1 MPCAGL
7 PGRPCCTWPTG
18 KVPAKRKQAYPYRT
32 IRTRC
37 AGSAGT
43 SPTHPMTKRPHDSQ
57 PLAGNASTPDAGGPD
72 LPLAADTLYRTL
84 VEAVQDYA
92 IFTLDEGGHVS
103 SWNKGAARIK
113 GYRREE
119 ILGKH
124 FSHFYTPDAVARRWP
139 DAELKAAAELGR
151 FEDEGWRVRKD
162 GSRFWANVIITALRD
177 ADGRLIG
184 FGKVTRDLTEQRRA
198 AEALR
203 QSEESLRLLVEG
215 VKDYALFMLDPGG
228 HIVSWNSGASYIKG
242 YRRDEI
248 IGRHFSL
255 FYPQEDIAAGK
266 PARHLD
272 LARRAGRIED
282 EGWRVRKDG
291 SLFWANVTLT
301 AVYDDSRALRGF
313 AKVTR
318 DMSERRRREELERS
332 SQRLNEFLATLSHEL
347 RNPLAPVRSALTA
360 MRLAPGDGALAN
372 QSLALIERQVTHLS
386 RLVDDLLDIGRIT
399 SGRIELRTAPVEL
412 DEILALAIEGARP
425 ALDAKS
431 QRVDVQGAPGTIHLD
446 ADKTRLVQVLQN
458 LVLNASKF
466 SPPGTVV
473 TIATAVQNRTL
484 EIRVTDQGRGISPH
498 ALDDI
503 FQLFVQESRPGTDV
517 QGGLGIGLS
526 LCRSLVELH
535 GGTIAAS
542 SAGPGLGSTFTV
554 RLPLPAARRSDNAH
568 HAALPAAGQDK
579 ADLQVQRILL
589 VDDNRDAAD
598 SLAMLLEMCG
608 HEVTIAYDGSE
619 ALHVAPR
626 CRPHIALIDLAMPGM
641 DGFEV
646 VRAMR
651 GVAGTEATR
660 FVALTGF
667 GQPTDRQQTEAAGFD
682 AHLVKPVEL
691 ETLFSTI
698 ARLRQPG

>member
-1 MPCAGL
+1 
-7 PGRPCCTWPTG
+7 
-18 KVPAKRKQAYPYRT
+18 
-32 IRTRC
+32 
-37 AGSAGT
+37 
-43 SPTHPMTKRPHDSQ
+43 MTKRPDDPQ
-57 PLAGNASTPDAGGPD
+57 RRAASAQRPDAGGRHD
-72 LPLAADTLYRTL
+72 RHSADTPYRTL
-84 VEAVQDYA
+84 VEAIQDYA
-92 IFTLDEGGHVS
+92 IFTLDVDGHVS

-113 GYRREE
+113 GYKREE

-124 FSHFYTPDAVARRWP
+124 FSQFYTPDAVARHWP
-139 DAELKAAAELGR
+139 EAELKAAAEQGR

-162 GSRFWANVIITALRD
+162 GSRFWANVVITALRD

-184 FGKVTRDLTEQRRA
+184 FGKVTRDLTNQRRA

-203 QSEESLRLLVEG
+203 QSEETLRLLVEG
-215 VKDYALFMLDPGG
+215 VKDYAIFMLDPGG

-248 IGRHFSL
+248 IGRHFSV
-255 FYPQEDIAAGK
+255 FYPREDVAAGK
-266 PARHLD
+266 PGRQLE
-272 LARRAGRIED
+272 LARRTGRVED

-301 AVYDDSRALRGF
+301 AVYDESRALRGF

-347 RNPLAPVRSALTA
+347 RNPLAPVRSAVTA
-360 MRLAPGDGALAN
+360 MRLAPEDAALAN
-372 QSLALIERQVTHLS
+372 KSLGLIERQVAHLI

-399 SGRIELRTAPVEL
+399 SGRIELRTEPVEFN
-412 DEILALAIEGARP
+412 DILALAIEGARP
-425 ALDAKS
+425 ALDAKA
-431 QRVDVQGAPGTIHLD
+431 QRVDVQAPPGPIHMD
-446 ADKTRLVQVLQN
+446 ADKTRLVQVMQN

-466 SPPGTVV
+466 SPPGTGVV
-473 TIATAVQNRTL
+473 IATSVQNRTL
-484 EIRVTDQGRGISPH
+484 EVRVIDRGRGIAPH
-498 ALDDI
+498 ALEDI
-503 FQLFVQESRPGTDV
+503 FHLFVQESRPGTDV
-517 QGGLGIGLS
+517 HGGLGIGLS

-535 GGTIAAS
+535 GGTIAAA
-542 SAGPGLGSTFTV
+542 SAGPGLGSTFTL
-554 RLPLPAARRSDNAH
+554 RLPLPAAHKAD
-568 HAALPAAGQDK
+568 AALGPAQQGSGPDTA
-579 ADLQVQRILL
+579 ALQAQRILL

-608 HEVTIAYDGSE
+608 HEVTIAYDGAE

-651 GVAGTEATR
+651 GVAGTELTR

-667 GQPTDRQQTEAAGFD
+667 GQPADRQHTEAAGFD

-698 ARLRQPG
+698 ARLRRPD

>member
-1 MPCAGL
+1 
-7 PGRPCCTWPTG
+7 
-18 KVPAKRKQAYPYRT
+18 
-32 IRTRC
+32 
-37 AGSAGT
+37 
-43 SPTHPMTKRPHDSQ
+43 MTKRPHDSQ

-431 QRVDVQGAPGTIHLD
+431 QRVDVQGAPGTIRMD

-554 RLPLPAARRSDNAH
+554 RLPLPAARRSDDAH

>member
-1 MPCAGL
+1 M
-7 PGRPCCTWPTG
+7 
-18 KVPAKRKQAYPYRT
+18 
-32 IRTRC
+32 TRR
-37 AGSAGT
+37 SDD
-43 SPTHPMTKRPHDSQ
+43 PQ
-57 PLAGNASTPDAGGPD
+57 PLSGNASSPEASGPD
-72 LPLAADTLYRTL
+72 YPNAADTPYRTL

-92 IFTLDEGGHVS
+92 IFTLDVGGHVS

-124 FSHFYTPDAVARRWP
+124 FSQFYTPDAVARRWP

-177 ADGRLIG
+177 AEGRLIG

-272 LARRAGRIED
+272 LARRAGRVED

-399 SGRIELRTAPVEL
+399 SGRIELRTGPVEL
-412 DEILALAIEGARP
+412 DEIIGLAIEGARP

-431 QRVDVQGAPGTIHLD
+431 QRVDVQGAPGTIRMD
-446 ADKTRLVQVLQN
+446 ADKTRLVQVMQN

-498 ALDDI
+498 ALEDI
-503 FQLFVQESRPGTDV
+503 FQLFVQESGPGTDV

-535 GGTIAAS
+535 GGTIAAT
-542 SAGPGLGSTFTV
+542 SAGPGLGSTFTL
-554 RLPLPAARRSDNAH
+554 RLPLPAARQPDDAH
-568 HAALPAAGQDK
+568 GAGLPATGQAK

-651 GVAGTEATR
+651 GVAGTESTR

-667 GQPTDRQQTEAAGFD
+667 GQPADRQHTEAAGFD

-691 ETLFSTI
+691 ETLFGTI
-698 ARLRQPG
+698 ARLRQPD

>member
-1 MPCAGL
+1 MTR
-7 PGRPCCTWPTG
+7 RPDDP
-18 KVPAKRKQAYPYRT
+18 
-32 IRTRC
+32 
-37 AGSAGT
+37 
-43 SPTHPMTKRPHDSQ
+43 Q
-57 PLAGNASTPDAGGPD
+57 PLAGNASSPEASGPD
-72 LPLAADTLYRTL
+72 HPNAADTPYRTL

-92 IFTLDEGGHVS
+92 IFTLDVGGHVS

-162 GSRFWANVIITALRD
+162 GSRFWANVVITALRD
-177 ADGRLIG
+177 PDGRLIG

-215 VKDYALFMLDPGG
+215 VKDYAIFMLDPGG

-399 SGRIELRTAPVEL
+399 SGRIELRTGPVEL
-412 DEILALAIEGARP
+412 DEIIGLAIEGARP

-431 QRVDVQGAPGTIHLD
+431 QRVDVQGAPGAIRMD

-466 SPPGTVV
+466 SPAGTVV
-473 TIATAVQNRTL
+473 TIATAVQKRTL
-484 EIRVTDQGRGISPH
+484 ELRVTDQGRGISPH
-498 ALDDI
+498 ALEDI

-535 GGTIAAS
+535 GGTIEAT
-542 SAGPGLGSTFTV
+542 SAGPGLGSTFTL
-554 RLPLPAARRSDNAH
+554 RLPLPAARQPDDAH
-568 HAALPAAGQDK
+568 HAGLPATGQAN

-651 GVAGTEATR
+651 GVAGTESTR

-667 GQPTDRQQTEAAGFD
+667 GQPADRQHTEAAGFD

-691 ETLFSTI
+691 ETLFGTI
-698 ARLRQPG
+698 ARLRQPD

>member
-1 MPCAGL
+1 M
-7 PGRPCCTWPTG
+7 
-18 KVPAKRKQAYPYRT
+18 
-32 IRTRC
+32 TRR
-37 AGSAGT
+37 SDD
-43 SPTHPMTKRPHDSQ
+43 PQ
-57 PLAGNASTPDAGGPD
+57 PLAGNASSPEASGPD
-72 LPLAADTLYRTL
+72 YPNAADTPYRTL

-92 IFTLDEGGHVS
+92 IFTLDVGGHVS

-124 FSHFYTPDAVARRWP
+124 FSQFYTPDAVARRWP

-177 ADGRLIG
+177 AEGRLIG

-272 LARRAGRIED
+272 MARRAGRVED

-399 SGRIELRTAPVEL
+399 SGRIELRTGPVEL
-412 DEILALAIEGARP
+412 DEIIGLAIEGARP

-431 QRVDVQGAPGTIHLD
+431 QRVDVQGAPGTIRMD
-446 ADKTRLVQVLQN
+446 ADKTRLVQVMQN

-498 ALDDI
+498 ALEDI

-535 GGTIAAS
+535 GGTIAAT

-554 RLPLPAARRSDNAH
+554 RLPLPAARPSDEAH
-568 HAALPAAGQDK
+568 RAALPVAGHDK
-579 ADLQVQRILL
+579 AELRVQRILL

-651 GVAGTEATR
+651 GVAGTESTR

-667 GQPTDRQQTEAAGFD
+667 GQPADRQHTEAAGFD

-691 ETLFSTI
+691 ETLFGTI
-698 ARLRQPG
+698 ARLRQPD

>member
-1 MPCAGL
+1 M
-7 PGRPCCTWPTG
+7 
-18 KVPAKRKQAYPYRT
+18 
-32 IRTRC
+32 TRR
-37 AGSAGT
+37 SDD
-43 SPTHPMTKRPHDSQ
+43 PQ
-57 PLAGNASTPDAGGPD
+57 PLAGNASSPEASGPD
-72 LPLAADTLYRTL
+72 YPNAADTPYRTL

-92 IFTLDEGGHVS
+92 IFTLDVGGHVS

-124 FSHFYTPDAVARRWP
+124 FSQFYTPDAVARRWP

-177 ADGRLIG
+177 AEGRLIG

-272 LARRAGRIED
+272 LARRAGRVED

-399 SGRIELRTAPVEL
+399 SGRIELRTGPVEL
-412 DEILALAIEGARP
+412 DEIIGLAIEGARP

-431 QRVDVQGAPGTIHLD
+431 QRVDVQGAPGTIRMD
-446 ADKTRLVQVLQN
+446 ADRTRLVQVMQN

-498 ALDDI
+498 ALEDI

-535 GGTIAAS
+535 GGTIAAT
-542 SAGPGLGSTFTV
+542 SAGPGLGSTFTL
-554 RLPLPAARRSDNAH
+554 RLPLPAARQPDDAH
-568 HAALPAAGQDK
+568 GAGLPATGQAK

-651 GVAGTEATR
+651 GVAGTESTR

-667 GQPTDRQQTEAAGFD
+667 GQPADRQHTETAGFD

-691 ETLFSTI
+691 ETLFGTI
-698 ARLRQPG
+698 ARLRQPD

>member
-1 MPCAGL
+1 MTR
-7 PGRPCCTWPTG
+7 RPDDP
-18 KVPAKRKQAYPYRT
+18 
-32 IRTRC
+32 
-37 AGSAGT
+37 
-43 SPTHPMTKRPHDSQ
+43 Q
-57 PLAGNASTPDAGGPD
+57 PLAGNADSSLAHPLQAGGPD
-72 LPLAADTLYRTL
+72 HPNAADTPYRTL
-84 VEAVQDYA
+84 VESVQDYA
-92 IFTLDEGGHVS
+92 IFTLDVDGHVS

-124 FSHFYTPDAVARRWP
+124 FSQFYTPDAVARRWP

-162 GSRFWANVIITALRD
+162 GSRFWANVVITALRD
-177 ADGRLIG
+177 PDGRLIG

-215 VKDYALFMLDPGG
+215 VKDYAIFMLDRGG
-228 HIVSWNSGASYIKG
+228 HIVSWNAGASYIKG

-255 FYPQEDIAAGK
+255 FYPQEDLAAGK

-301 AVYDDSRALRGF
+301 AVYDDARALRGF

-399 SGRIELRTAPVEL
+399 SGRIELRTAPV
-412 DEILALAIEGARP
+412 DFNEIIALALEGARP
-425 ALDAKS
+425 ALDAKA
-431 QRVDVQGAPGTIHLD
+431 QRVDLQGWSGTLRMD
-446 ADKTRLVQVLQN
+446 ADKTRLVQVMQN

-473 TIATAVQNRTL
+473 TITTAVQHRTL
-484 EIRVTDQGRGISPH
+484 EVRVTDQGRGISPH
-498 ALDDI
+498 AIEEI

-517 QGGLGIGLS
+517 HGGLGIGLS

-554 RLPLPAARRSDNAH
+554 RLPLPAARQSDSPH
-568 HAALPAAGQDK
+568 GAAAPPADPARPEVR
-579 ADLQVQRILL
+579 VQRILL

-608 HEVTIAYDGSE
+608 HEVTIAYDGAE

-641 DGFEV
+641 DGYEV

-667 GQPTDRQQTEAAGFD
+667 GQPADRQHTEAAGFD

-691 ETLFSTI
+691 ETLFGTI
-698 ARLRQPG
+698 AQLRQPD

>member
-1 MPCAGL
+1 MKKA
-7 PGRPCCTWPTG
+7 
-18 KVPAKRKQAYPYRT
+18 PADPQDL
-32 IRTRC
+32 
-37 AGSAGT
+37 AGT
-43 SPTHPMTKRPHDSQ
+43 ARGQATGSVSAEIPADAPH
-57 PLAGNASTPDAGGPD
+57 NAQPD
-72 LPLAADTLYRTL
+72 LSADASYRTL
-84 VEAVQDYA
+84 VESIQDYA
-92 IFTLDEGGHVS
+92 IFTLDVDGHVS

-113 GYRREE
+113 GYTRKE

-124 FSHFYTPDAVARRWP
+124 FSQFYTPDAIARRWP
-139 DAELKAAAELGR
+139 QAELKAAAEMGR

-162 GSRFWANVIITALRD
+162 GTRFWANVVITALRD

-184 FGKVTRDLTEQRRA
+184 FGKVTRDMTEQRRN

-203 QSEESLRLLVEG
+203 QSEETLRLLVEG
-215 VKDYALFMLDPGG
+215 VKDYAIFMLDPGG
-228 HIVSWNSGASYIKG
+228 HVISWNAGASYIKG

-255 FYPQEDIAAGK
+255 FYPPEDVAAGK
-266 PARHLD
+266 PARHLER
-272 LARRAGRIED
+272 ARRGGRMED

-301 AVYDDSRALRGF
+301 AVYDESRSLRGF

-332 SQRLNEFLATLSHEL
+332 SQRMNEFLATLSHEL
-347 RNPLAPVRSALTA
+347 RNPLAPVRSALGA
-360 MRLAPGDGALAN
+360 MRLAPDDDSVADK
-372 QSLALIERQVTHLS
+372 SLRLIERQVGHLS

-399 SGRIELRTAPVEL
+399 SGRIELRTEPVEFN
-412 DEILALAIEGARP
+412 EIVALGIEAALP
-425 ALDAKS
+425 ALEAKS
-431 QRVDVQGAPGTIHLD
+431 QRVDVQTHASAIPMN
-446 ADKTRLVQVLQN
+446 ADTTRLVQVMQN

-466 SPPGTVV
+466 SPPGSSIAIV
-473 TIATAVQNRTL
+473 TTMQKRTL
-484 EIRVTDQGRGISPH
+484 LVQVIDQGRGIAPE
-498 ALDDI
+498 ALEDI
-503 FQLFVQESRPGTDV
+503 FNLFVQESRPGTDT

-542 SAGPGLGSTFTV
+542 SAGPGLGSTFTL
-554 RLPLPAARRSDNAH
+554 RLPLPAQHDSSAPQPSQ
-568 HAALPAAGQDK
+568 PAAQ
-579 ADLQVQRILL
+579 ALQAQRILL

-608 HEVTIAYDGSE
+608 HEVTIAYDGTE
-619 ALHVAPR
+619 ALHVARR
-626 CRPHIALIDLAMPGM
+626 CRPQIALIDLAMPGM

-651 GVAGTEATR
+651 GAAGTEHTR

-667 GQPTDRQQTEAAGFD
+667 GQPADRKQTEKAGFD

-691 ETLFSTI
+691 ETLFGTI
-698 ARLRQPG
+698 ARLQHPE

>member
-1 MPCAGL
+1 MTR
-7 PGRPCCTWPTG
+7 RPEDP
-18 KVPAKRKQAYPYRT
+18 Q
-32 IRTRC
+32 
-37 AGSAGT
+37 
-43 SPTHPMTKRPHDSQ
+43 PH
-57 PLAGNASTPDAGGPD
+57 AGNASAPTSAPTSGAQPGSPDD
-72 LPLAADTLYRTL
+72 RNAADTPYRTL

-92 IFTLDEGGHVS
+92 IFTLDVDGHVS

-124 FSHFYTPDAVARRWP
+124 FSQFYTPDAIARRWP

-162 GSRFWANVIITALRD
+162 GSRFWANVVITALRD
-177 ADGRLIG
+177 PDGRLIG

-215 VKDYALFMLDPGG
+215 VKDYAIFMLDPGG
-228 HIVSWNSGASYIKG
+228 HIASWNSGASYIKG

-255 FYPQEDIAAGK
+255 FYPQEDVAAGK

-313 AKVTR
+313 AEVTR

-399 SGRIELRTAPVEL
+399 SGRIELRTGPVEL
-412 DEILALAIEGARP
+412 DDIIALAIEGARP

-431 QRVDVQGAPGTIHLD
+431 QRVDVQRAHGPIRMD

-473 TIATAVQNRTL
+473 TIATAVQHRTL
-484 EIRVTDQGRGISPH
+484 EIRVADQGRGISPH
-498 ALDDI
+498 ALEEI
-503 FQLFVQESRPGTDV
+503 FQLFVQEGRPGTDV

-535 GGTIAAS
+535 GGTIAAA

-554 RLPLPAARRSDNAH
+554 RLPLPAARQPDAPRD
-568 HAALPAAGQDK
+568 AALPATDHASAEVK
-579 ADLQVQRILL
+579 VQRILL

-651 GVAGTEATR
+651 GVAGTESTR

-667 GQPTDRQQTEAAGFD
+667 GQPADREHTEAAGFD

-691 ETLFSTI
+691 ETLFGTI
-698 ARLRQPG
+698 ARLRQPD

>member
-1 MPCAGL
+1 M
-7 PGRPCCTWPTG
+7 
-18 KVPAKRKQAYPYRT
+18 
-32 IRTRC
+32 TRHPDNPQQP
-37 AGSAGT
+37 AGSA
-43 SPTHPMTKRPHDSQ
+43 PR
-57 PLAGNASTPDAGGPD
+57 PDAGGQSGGRSHDIPADLLPD
-72 LPLAADTLYRTL
+72 APYQTL
-84 VEAVQDYA
+84 VDSVQDYA
-92 IFTLDEGGHVS
+92 IFTLDVGGHVS

-113 GYRREE
+113 GYAREE

-124 FSHFYTPDAVARRWP
+124 FSQFYTPDAIARNWP
-139 DAELKAAAELGR
+139 QAELKAAAEQGR

-162 GSRFWANVIITALRD
+162 GSRFWANVVITALKD

-184 FGKVTRDLTEQRRA
+184 FGKVTRDMTEQRRA

-203 QSEESLRLLVEG
+203 QSEETLRLLVEG
-215 VKDYALFMLDPGG
+215 VKDYAIFMLDPGG

-248 IGRHFSL
+248 IGRHFSV
-255 FYPQEDIAAGK
+255 FYPQEDVAAGK
-266 PARHLD
+266 PSRQ
-272 LARRAGRIED
+272 LALAQRVGRVED

-301 AVYDDSRALRGF
+301 AVYDESRTLRGF

-332 SQRLNEFLATLSHEL
+332 SQRMNEFLATLSHEL
-347 RNPLAPVRSALTA
+347 RNPLAPVHSALAA
-360 MRLAPGDGALAN
+360 MRLAPEDAVLAN
-372 QSLALIERQVTHLS
+372 RSLAMIERQVTHLS

-399 SGRIELRTAPVEL
+399 SGRIELRMEPVEFN
-412 DEILALAIEGARP
+412 EIIALGVEAAQP

-431 QRVDVQGAPGTIHLD
+431 QRVEVRTHAGSIPMR
-446 ADKTRLVQVLQN
+446 ADKTRLVQVMQN

-466 SPPGTVV
+466 SPPGSSV
-473 TIATAVQNRTL
+473 TIATTIRNRTL
-484 EIRVTDQGRGISPH
+484 QVQVMDQGRGIGPR
-498 ALDDI
+498 AIDEI
-503 FQLFVQESRPGTDV
+503 FNLFMQESRPGTDV

-535 GGTIAAS
+535 GGSIAAA
-542 SAGPGLGSTFTV
+542 SAGPGQGSTFTL
-554 RLPLPAARRSDNAH
+554 RLPLPPAH
-568 HAALPAAGQDK
+568 KEDGRPGAALPAQGPVAPG
-579 ADLQVQRILL
+579 LQAQRILL

-608 HEVTIAYDGSE
+608 HEVTIAYDGAE

-626 CRPHIALIDLAMPGM
+626 CRPHVALIDLAMPGM

-646 VRAMR
+646 MRAMR
-651 GVAGTEATR
+651 GVAGTELTR

-667 GQPTDRQQTEAAGFD
+667 AQPADRQRTEAAGFD

-691 ETLFSTI
+691 ETLFGTI
-698 ARLRQPG
+698 ARLRQPE

>member
-1 MPCAGL
+1 MTR
-7 PGRPCCTWPTG
+7 RPDDP
-18 KVPAKRKQAYPYRT
+18 Q
-32 IRTRC
+32 
-37 AGSAGT
+37 
-43 SPTHPMTKRPHDSQ
+43 PH
-57 PLAGNASTPDAGGPD
+57 AGNASSQTNGPEAGSPDD
-72 LPLAADTLYRTL
+72 RHAADTPYRTL
-84 VEAVQDYA
+84 VESVQDYA
-92 IFTLDEGGHVS
+92 IFTLDVDGHVS

-124 FSHFYTPDAVARRWP
+124 FSQFYTPDAVARRWP
-139 DAELKAAAELGR
+139 DAELKAATELGR

-162 GSRFWANVIITALRD
+162 GSRFWANVVITALRD
-177 ADGRLIG
+177 PEGRLIG

-215 VKDYALFMLDPGG
+215 VKDYAIFMLDPGG

-255 FYPQEDIAAGK
+255 FYPQEDVAAGK

-313 AKVTR
+313 AEVTR

-399 SGRIELRTAPVEL
+399 SGRIELRTGPVEL
-412 DEILALAIEGARP
+412 DDIIALAIEGARP

-431 QRVDVQGAPGTIHLD
+431 QRVDVQGSHGAIRMD
-446 ADKTRLVQVLQN
+446 ADKTRLVQVMQN

-473 TIATAVQNRTL
+473 TIATAVQHRTL
-484 EIRVTDQGRGISPH
+484 EIRVSDQGRGISPH
-498 ALDDI
+498 ALEEI

-517 QGGLGIGLS
+517 HGGLGIGLS

-535 GGTIAAS
+535 GGTIAAA
-542 SAGPGLGSTFTV
+542 SAGPGLGSTFTL
-554 RLPLPAARRSDNAH
+554 RLPLPAARQSDDPRG
-568 HAALPAAGQDK
+568 AALPAPDQAR
-579 ADLQVQRILL
+579 AEVRVQRILL

-651 GVAGTEATR
+651 GVAGTESTR

-667 GQPTDRQQTEAAGFD
+667 GQPTDRQHTEAAGFD

-691 ETLFSTI
+691 ETLFGTI
-698 ARLRQPG
+698 ARLREPD

>member
-1 MPCAGL
+1 M
-7 PGRPCCTWPTG
+7 
-18 KVPAKRKQAYPYRT
+18 
-32 IRTRC
+32 TRC
-37 AGSAGT
+37 PDDPQPQAGSAHG
-43 SPTHPMTKRPHDSQ
+43 P
-57 PLAGNASTPDAGGPD
+57 GAGGQD
-72 LPLAADTLYRTL
+72 DRQAADTPYRTL
-84 VEAVQDYA
+84 VEAIQDYA
-92 IFTLDEGGHVS
+92 IFTLDVDGHVS

-113 GYRREE
+113 GYQRDE

-124 FSHFYTPDAVARRWP
+124 FSQFYTPDAVARHWP
-139 DAELKAAAELGR
+139 EAELKAAAELGR

-162 GSRFWANVIITALRD
+162 GTRFWANVVITALRD

-184 FGKVTRDLTEQRRA
+184 FGKVTRDLTDQRRA

-203 QSEESLRLLVEG
+203 ESEETLRLLVEG
-215 VKDYALFMLDPGG
+215 VKDYAIFMLDPGG
-228 HIVSWNSGASYIKG
+228 RIVSWNSGASYIQG

-248 IGRHFSL
+248 IGRHFSV
-255 FYPQEDIAAGK
+255 FYPREDLAAGK
-266 PARHLD
+266 PERLLD
-272 LARRAGRIED
+272 LARRAGRVED

-301 AVYDDSRALRGF
+301 AIYDESRALRGF

-360 MRLAPGDGALAN
+360 MRLAPEDGALAN
-372 QSLALIERQVTHLS
+372 KSLGLIERQVAHLS

-399 SGRIELRTAPVEL
+399 SGRIELRTGPVQFN
-412 DEILALAIEGARP
+412 DILALAIEGARP
-425 ALDAKS
+425 VLDAKA
-431 QRVDVQGAPGTIHLD
+431 QRVDVQNPAGPIRMD
-446 ADKTRLVQVLQN
+446 ADKTRLVQVMQN

-473 TIATAVQNRTL
+473 VIAATVQNRTL
-484 EIRVTDQGRGISPH
+484 EVRVIDQGRGIAPR
-498 ALDDI
+498 ATEDI
-503 FQLFVQESRPGTDV
+503 FHLFVQESRPGTDV
-517 QGGLGIGLS
+517 HGGLGIGLS

-535 GGTIAAS
+535 GGTIAAA

-554 RLPLPAARRSDNAH
+554 RLPLPAAHQADAVH
-568 HAALPAAGQDK
+568 GPAQQAPGPGTPK
-579 ADLQVQRILL
+579 LQAQRILL

-608 HEVTIAYDGSE
+608 HEVTIAYDGAE

-651 GVAGTEATR
+651 GVAGTELTR

-667 GQPTDRQQTEAAGFD
+667 GLPADRQHTEAAGFD

-691 ETLFSTI
+691 ETLFATI
-698 ARLRQPG
+698 ARLRRPD

>member
-1 MPCAGL
+1 
-7 PGRPCCTWPTG
+7 
-18 KVPAKRKQAYPYRT
+18 
-32 IRTRC
+32 
-37 AGSAGT
+37 
-43 SPTHPMTKRPHDSQ
+43 MTKRPDDPQ
-57 PLAGNASTPDAGGPD
+57 PLAGNASGPD
-72 LPLAADTLYRTL
+72 HPNAADTPYQTL

-92 IFTLDEGGHVS
+92 IFTLDVGGHVS

-124 FSHFYTPDAVARRWP
+124 FSQFYTPDAVARRWP

-162 GSRFWANVIITALRD
+162 GSRFWANVVITALRD
-177 ADGRLIG
+177 PDGRLIG

-215 VKDYALFMLDPGG
+215 VKDYAIFMLDPGG

-248 IGRHFSL
+248 IGRHFSV
-255 FYPQEDIAAGK
+255 FYPQEDVAAGK

-399 SGRIELRTAPVEL
+399 SGRIELRTGPVEL
-412 DEILALAIEGARP
+412 DEIIGLAIEGARP

-431 QRVDVQGAPGTIHLD
+431 QRVDVQGAPGAIRMD

-466 SPPGTVV
+466 SPSGSVV
-473 TIATAVQNRTL
+473 TIAAAVQNRTL
-484 EIRVTDQGRGISPH
+484 ELRVTDQGRGISPH
-498 ALDDI
+498 AIEDI

-535 GGTIAAS
+535 GGTIAAT

-554 RLPLPAARRSDNAH
+554 RLPLPAARPSDDAH
-568 HAALPAAGQDK
+568 RTALPATGHDRAE
-579 ADLQVQRILL
+579 LQVQRILL

-651 GVAGTEATR
+651 GVAGTESTR
-660 FVALTGF
+660 YVALTGF
-667 GQPTDRQQTEAAGFD
+667 GQPADRQHTEAAGFD

-691 ETLFSTI
+691 ETLFGTI
-698 ARLRQPG
+698 ARLRRPD

>member
-1 MPCAGL
+1 MTR
-7 PGRPCCTWPTG
+7 RPPDD
-18 KVPAKRKQAYPYRT
+18 P
-32 IRTRC
+32 
-37 AGSAGT
+37 
-43 SPTHPMTKRPHDSQ
+43 Q
-57 PLAGNASTPDAGGPD
+57 PLAGNASSPEASGPD
-72 LPLAADTLYRTL
+72 YPNADTPYRTL

-92 IFTLDEGGHVS
+92 IFTLDVGGHVS

-162 GSRFWANVIITALRD
+162 GSRFWANVVITALRD
-177 ADGRLIG
+177 PDGRLIG

-215 VKDYALFMLDPGG
+215 VKDYAIFMLDPGG

-399 SGRIELRTAPVEL
+399 SGRIELRTGPVEL
-412 DEILALAIEGARP
+412 DEIIGLAIEGARP

-431 QRVDVQGAPGTIHLD
+431 QRVDVQGTPGAIRMD

-466 SPPGTVV
+466 SPPGSVV
-473 TIATAVQNRTL
+473 TIAAAVQNRTL
-484 EIRVTDQGRGISPH
+484 ELRVTDQGRGISPH
-498 ALDDI
+498 ALEDI

-535 GGTIAAS
+535 GGTIAAT

-554 RLPLPAARRSDNAH
+554 RLPLPAARPSDEVH
-568 HAALPAAGQDK
+568 RAALPAAGHDK

-651 GVAGTEATR
+651 GVAGTESTR
-660 FVALTGF
+660 YVALTGF
-667 GQPTDRQQTEAAGFD
+667 GQPADRQHTEAAGFD

-691 ETLFSTI
+691 ETLFGTI
-698 ARLRQPG
+698 ARLRQPD

>member
-1 MPCAGL
+1 MTR
-7 PGRPCCTWPTG
+7 RPDDP
-18 KVPAKRKQAYPYRT
+18 PP
-32 IRTRC
+32 I
-37 AGSAGT
+37 
-43 SPTHPMTKRPHDSQ
+43 
-57 PLAGNASTPDAGGPD
+57 AGNASSPEASGPD
-72 LPLAADTLYRTL
+72 LPHAADTPYRTL

-92 IFTLDEGGHVS
+92 IFTLDVGGHVS

-162 GSRFWANVIITALRD
+162 GSRFWANVVITALRD
-177 ADGRLIG
+177 PDGRLIG

-255 FYPQEDIAAGK
+255 FYPQEDVAAGK

-399 SGRIELRTAPVEL
+399 SGRIELRTGPVEL
-412 DEILALAIEGARP
+412 DEIIGLAIEGARP

-431 QRVDVQGAPGTIHLD
+431 QRVDVQGTPGAIRMD

-466 SPPGTVV
+466 SPPGSVV
-473 TIATAVQNRTL
+473 TIAAAVQNRTL
-484 EIRVTDQGRGISPH
+484 ELRVTDQGRGISPH
-498 ALDDI
+498 ALEDI

-542 SAGPGLGSTFTV
+542 SAGPGLGSTFTL
-554 RLPLPAARRSDNAH
+554 RLPLPAARPSDDAH
-568 HAALPAAGQDK
+568 RTALPATGPDQ
-579 ADLQVQRILL
+579 ADLQAQRILL

-651 GVAGTEATR
+651 GVAGTESTR
-660 FVALTGF
+660 YVALTGF
-667 GQPTDRQQTEAAGFD
+667 GQPADRQHTEAAGFD

-691 ETLFSTI
+691 ETLFGTI
-698 ARLRQPG
+698 ARLRQPD

>member
-1 MPCAGL
+1 MTR
-7 PGRPCCTWPTG
+7 RPDDP
-18 KVPAKRKQAYPYRT
+18 
-32 IRTRC
+32 
-37 AGSAGT
+37 
-43 SPTHPMTKRPHDSQ
+43 Q
-57 PLAGNASTPDAGGPD
+57 PQAGNASTPEPGAPD
-72 LPLAADTLYRTL
+72 HAQAADTPYRTL

-92 IFTLDEGGHVS
+92 IFTLDVGGHVS

-124 FSHFYTPDAVARRWP
+124 FSQFYTPDAVARRWP

-162 GSRFWANVIITALRD
+162 GSRFWANVVITALRD
-177 ADGRLIG
+177 PEGRLIG

-255 FYPQEDIAAGK
+255 FYPQEDVAAGK

-272 LARRAGRIED
+272 LARRAGRVED

-301 AVYDDSRALRGF
+301 AVYDDSRSLRGF

-399 SGRIELRTAPVEL
+399 SGRIELRTGPVEL
-412 DEILALAIEGARP
+412 DEIIGLAIEGARP

-431 QRVDVQGAPGTIHLD
+431 QRVDVQGTPGAIRMD

-466 SPPGTVV
+466 SPPGSVV
-473 TIATAVQNRTL
+473 TIAAAVQNRTL
-484 EIRVTDQGRGISPH
+484 ELRVTDQGRGISPH
-498 ALDDI
+498 ALEDI

-554 RLPLPAARRSDNAH
+554 RLPLPAARPSDDAH
-568 HAALPAAGQDK
+568 RAALPAVSHDK

-651 GVAGTEATR
+651 GVAGTESTR
-660 FVALTGF
+660 YVALTGF
-667 GQPTDRQQTEAAGFD
+667 GQPADRQHTEAAGFD

-691 ETLFSTI
+691 ETLFGTI
-698 ARLRQPG
+698 ARLRPPG

>member
-1 MPCAGL
+1 MTRRPDDPQLRAGNANS
-7 PGRPCCTWPTG
+7 PQGS
-18 KVPAKRKQAYPYRT
+18 ASE
-32 IRTRC
+32 
-37 AGSAGT
+37 AGSADDR
-43 SPTHPMTKRPHDSQ
+43 H
-57 PLAGNASTPDAGGPD
+57 
-72 LPLAADTLYRTL
+72 AADTPYRTL
-84 VEAVQDYA
+84 VESVQDYA
-92 IFTLDEGGHVS
+92 IFTLDVGGHVS

-162 GSRFWANVIITALRD
+162 GSRFWANVVITALRD
-177 ADGRLIG
+177 ADGKLIG

-215 VKDYALFMLDPGG
+215 VKDYAIFMLDPGG
-228 HIVSWNSGASYIKG
+228 HVVSWNAGASYIKG

-255 FYPQEDIAAGK
+255 FYPQEDVAAGK

-399 SGRIELRTAPVEL
+399 SGRIELRTGPVEL

-431 QRVDVQGAPGTIHLD
+431 QRVDVQGAPAAIRVD
-446 ADKTRLVQVLQN
+446 ADKTRLVQVMQN

-473 TIATAVQNRTL
+473 TIAAAVQNRTL
-484 EIRVTDQGRGISPH
+484 EIRVSDQGRGISPH

-535 GGTIAAS
+535 GGTIAAT

-554 RLPLPAARRSDNAH
+554 RLPLPAARRSDDPHGAGPPASGQ
-568 HAALPAAGQDK
+568 AAAV
-579 ADLQVQRILL
+579 LQARRILL

-608 HEVTIAYDGSE
+608 HEVTIAYDGAE
-619 ALHVAPR
+619 ALHVASR

-651 GVAGTEATR
+651 EVAGTEATR

-667 GQPTDRQQTEAAGFD
+667 GQPADREHTEAAGFD

-691 ETLFSTI
+691 ETLFGTI
-698 ARLRQPG
+698 ARLGQPD

>member
-1 MPCAGL
+1 MTR
-7 PGRPCCTWPTG
+7 RPDDP
-18 KVPAKRKQAYPYRT
+18 
-32 IRTRC
+32 
-37 AGSAGT
+37 
-43 SPTHPMTKRPHDSQ
+43 Q
-57 PLAGNASTPDAGGPD
+57 PRAGNASSQEAGGPD
-72 LPLAADTLYRTL
+72 DRPAADTPYRTL
-84 VEAVQDYA
+84 VESVQDYA
-92 IFTLDEGGHVS
+92 IFTLDVDGHVS

-124 FSHFYTPDAVARRWP
+124 FSQFYTPDAVARRWP

-215 VKDYALFMLDPGG
+215 VKDYAIFMLDPGG

-248 IGRHFSL
+248 IGQHFSL

-266 PARHLD
+266 PARHLE

-301 AVYDDSRALRGF
+301 VVYDESRALRGF

-360 MRLAPGDGALAN
+360 MRLAPEDGALAN
-372 QSLALIERQVTHLS
+372 KSLALIERQVTHLS

-399 SGRIELRTAPVEL
+399 SGRIELRTGLVEFS
-412 DEILALAIEGARP
+412 EIIALAIEGARP
-425 ALDAKS
+425 ALDAKA
-431 QRVDVQGAPGTIHLD
+431 QRVDVQGPPGTVRMD
-446 ADKTRLVQVLQN
+446 ADKTRLVQVMQN

-473 TIATAVQNRTL
+473 TILTTVQNRTL
-484 EIRVTDQGRGISPH
+484 EVRVTDQGRGISPH
-498 ALDDI
+498 AIEEI

-517 QGGLGIGLS
+517 HGGLGIGLS

-535 GGTIAAS
+535 GGTIAAT
-542 SAGPGLGSTFTV
+542 SAGPGLGSTFSV
-554 RLPLPAARRSDNAH
+554 RLPLPAAHQSDASRGTT
-568 HAALPAAGQDK
+568 LPATGQARPDPQ
-579 ADLQVQRILL
+579 AQRILL

-651 GVAGTEATR
+651 CVPGTESTR
-660 FVALTGF
+660 FIALTGF
-667 GQPTDRQQTEAAGFD
+667 GQPADRQHTEAAGFD

-691 ETLFSTI
+691 ETLFGTI
-698 ARLRQPG
+698 ARLRQPD

>member
-1 MPCAGL
+1 M
-7 PGRPCCTWPTG
+7 
-18 KVPAKRKQAYPYRT
+18 
-32 IRTRC
+32 TRR
-37 AGSAGT
+37 SDD
-43 SPTHPMTKRPHDSQ
+43 PQ
-57 PLAGNASTPDAGGPD
+57 PLAGNVSSPEASGPD
-72 LPLAADTLYRTL
+72 YPNAADTPYRTL

-92 IFTLDEGGHVS
+92 IFTLDVGGHVS

-124 FSHFYTPDAVARRWP
+124 FSQFYTPDAVARRWP

-177 ADGRLIG
+177 AEGRLIG

-272 LARRAGRIED
+272 LARRAGRVED

-399 SGRIELRTAPVEL
+399 SGRIELRTGPVEL
-412 DEILALAIEGARP
+412 DEIIGLAIEGARP

-431 QRVDVQGAPGTIHLD
+431 QRVDVQRAPGTIRMD
-446 ADKTRLVQVLQN
+446 ADKTRLVQVMQN

-498 ALDDI
+498 ALEDI

-535 GGTIAAS
+535 GGTIAAT
-542 SAGPGLGSTFTV
+542 SAGPGLGSTFTL
-554 RLPLPAARRSDNAH
+554 RLPLPAARQPDDAH
-568 HAALPAAGQDK
+568 GAGLPATGQAK

-651 GVAGTEATR
+651 GVAGTESTR

-667 GQPTDRQQTEAAGFD
+667 GQPADRQHTEAAGFD

-691 ETLFSTI
+691 ETLFGTI
-698 ARLRQPG
+698 ARLRQPD

>member
-1 MPCAGL
+1 MTR
-7 PGRPCCTWPTG
+7 RPDDP
-18 KVPAKRKQAYPYRT
+18 
-32 IRTRC
+32 
-37 AGSAGT
+37 
-43 SPTHPMTKRPHDSQ
+43 Q
-57 PLAGNASTPDAGGPD
+57 PLAGNASSPEAGGPD
-72 LPLAADTLYRTL
+72 HAHAADTPYRTL

-92 IFTLDEGGHVS
+92 IFTLDVGGHVS

-124 FSHFYTPDAVARRWP
+124 FSQFYTPDAVARRWP

-162 GSRFWANVIITALRD
+162 GSRFWANVVITALRD
-177 ADGRLIG
+177 PEGRLIG

-215 VKDYALFMLDPGG
+215 VKDYAIFMLDPGG

-272 LARRAGRIED
+272 LARRAGRVED

-412 DEILALAIEGARP
+412 DEIIALAIEGARP

-431 QRVDVQGAPGTIHLD
+431 QRVDVQGTPGAIRMD

-498 ALDDI
+498 ALEDI

-535 GGTIAAS
+535 GGTIAAA

-554 RLPLPAARRSDNAH
+554 RLPLPAARASDDAH
-568 HAALPAAGQDK
+568 RAALPATGHDH

-651 GVAGTEATR
+651 GVAGTESTR
-660 FVALTGF
+660 YVALTGF
-667 GQPTDRQQTEAAGFD
+667 GQPADRQHTEAAGFD

-691 ETLFSTI
+691 ETLFGTI